1 MKKSKLFF
9 IIIIIIAMTSFLT
22 FSVTNIV
29 QIRNDSKILI
39 PIETYENL
47 KHIELKYEKAE
58 RLQNFISENFYEDIP
73 DEVIEDGV
81 LYGLFDSLDDP
92 YSVYMNQKE
101 FKEFNEQSNGSYG
114 GIGIIVTAS
123 KGDFITIVS
132 PFEDTPGER
141 AGLKSGDKI
150 LEANG
155 IQVYSSQIDKAID
168 IMKGEPNT
176 EVELKIKRDE
186 EIFDVN
192 ITREL
197 IVLKSVKSR
206 IVDDKY
212 GYIRITMFD
221 SKVSEEFEKNL
232 KELLN
237 QNIKGLVIDL
247 RNNPG
252 GSLYEVIKI
261 ADRLLDEQMIV
272 YTENRVGHKE
282 EYLSDNKKLNIPM
295 TVLVNEGSASASEI
309 LTAAIQDTDS
319 GIIIGTTTFGKG
331 IVQSVIPL
339 QDGSGIKLTTSQ
351 YFTPNGECIHGI
363 GIEPNIVIE
372 MPDSYYEIEDPTDED
387 DIQLQK
393 AIEILEEK

>member
-9 IIIIIIAMTSFLT
+9 IIIIIVAMTSFLT
-22 FSVTNIV
+22 FTITNIV
-29 QIRNDSKILI
+29 QIKNDSKILI

-58 RLQNFISENFYEDIP
+58 RLEKFISENFYEDIS

-101 FKEFNEQSNGSYG
+101 FKEFNDESNGTYG

-132 PFEDTPGER
+132 PIEDTPGER

-150 LEANG
+150 IEANG
-155 IQVYSSQIDKAID
+155 IQVFSSEIDKAID

-176 EVELKIKRDE
+176 EVKLKIKRDE

-206 IVDDKY
+206 IINDKY

-232 KELLN
+232 QELLN
-237 QNIKGLVIDL
+237 QNIEGLVIDL
-247 RNNPG
+247 RSNPG
-252 GSLYEVIKI
+252 GSLYEVIKV
-261 ADRLLDEQMIV
+261 ADRLLGEQMIV
-272 YTENRVGHKE
+272 YTENRAGHKE
-282 EYLSDNKKLNIPM
+282 EYVSDSKKLNLPM

-309 LTAAIQDTDS
+309 LTASIQDTDS

-339 QDGSGIKLTTSQ
+339 YDGSGIKLTTSQ

-363 GIEPNIVIE
+363 GIEPDVVIE
-372 MPDSYYEIEDPTDED
+372 LPDEYYEIEDPTDED

-393 AIEILEEK
+393 AIEILKEK

>member
-9 IIIIIIAMTSFLT
+9 IIIIIVALTSFLT
-22 FSVTNIV
+22 FTVTNIV
-29 QIRNDSKILI
+29 QIRYDSKILI

-58 RLQNFISENFYEDIP
+58 RLEKFISENFYEDIS

-114 GIGIIVTAS
+114 GIGIIVT
-123 KGDFITIVS
+123 
-132 PFEDTPGER
+132 
-141 AGLKSGDKI
+141 
-150 LEANG
+150 
-155 IQVYSSQIDKAID
+155 
-168 IMKGEPNT
+168 
-176 EVELKIKRDE
+176 
-186 EIFDVN
+186 FDVN
-192 ITREL
+192 ITREI

-221 SKVSEEFEKNL
+221 SKVSEEFENNL
-232 KELLN
+232 QNLLD
-237 QNIKGLVIDL
+237 QNIEGLVIDL

-272 YTENRVGHKE
+272 YTENRAGHKE
-282 EYLSDNKKLNIPM
+282 EYTSDDKKLNIPI

-319 GIIIGTTTFGKG
+319 GTIIGTTTFGKG

-351 YFTPNGECIHGI
+351 YFTPNGKCIHGI

-372 MPDSYYEIEDPTDED
+372 MPDEYYEIEDPTDED

-393 AIEILEEK
+393 AIEVLNEN

>member
-9 IIIIIIAMTSFLT
+9 IIIIIVALTSFLT
-22 FSVTNIV
+22 FTVTNIV
-29 QIRNDSKILI
+29 QIRYDSKILI

-58 RLQNFISENFYEDIP
+58 RLEKFISENFYEDIS

-132 PFEDTPGER
+132 PIEDTPGER

-150 LEANG
+150 IEANG
-155 IQVYSSQIDKAID
+155 IRVFSSEIDKAID

-176 EVELKIKRDE
+176 EVKLKIKRDE
-186 EIFDVN
+186 ETFDVN
-192 ITREL
+192 ITREI

-221 SKVSEEFEKNL
+221 SKVSEEFENNL
-232 KELLN
+232 QNLLD
-237 QNIKGLVIDL
+237 QNIEGLVIDL

-272 YTENRVGHKE
+272 YTENRAGHKE
-282 EYLSDNKKLNIPM
+282 EYTSDDKKLNIPI

-319 GIIIGTTTFGKG
+319 GTIIGTTTFGKG

-351 YFTPNGECIHGI
+351 YFTPNGKCIHGI

-372 MPDSYYEIEDPTDED
+372 MPDEYYEIEDPTDED

-393 AIEILEEK
+393 AIEVLNEN